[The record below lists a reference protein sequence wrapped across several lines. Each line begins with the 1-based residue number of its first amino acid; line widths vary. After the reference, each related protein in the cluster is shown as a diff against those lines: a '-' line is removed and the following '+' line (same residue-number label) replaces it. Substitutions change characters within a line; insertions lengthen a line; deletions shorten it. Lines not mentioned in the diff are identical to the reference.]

1 MIIEFSWDDRVRL
14 SDILLARFVRCV
26 IGRKGGREV
35 SSLSHSLRKQG
46 KLKKK
51 IFRPAPFYT
60 NLKEIKARHLGP
72 SYWLKGK

>member
-1 MIIEFSWDDRVRL
+1 MCDWTKGWKGGEFSL
-14 SDILLARFVRCV
+14 
-26 IGRKGGREV
+26 
-35 SSLSHSLRKQG
+35 SLSQETG
-46 KLKKK
+46 KTEKK